1 MSGITGGRAMYVSD
15 VLSNKGTGTVVSGEN
30 VDVTTAVKIMCD
42 NHVGAILI
50 TDPKGK
56 VSGVLTERDILR
68 RYAEFGDKLGSM
80 PVSRIMSPNVITTGP
95 DARIQEILEI
105 MTNRR
110 FRHMPVLEAGKLV
123 GVVSMGDM
131 VKAMLEEKTQEA
143 ESLKQYITS

>member
-1 MSGITGGRAMYVSD
+1 MYVSD

-80 PVSRIMSPNVITTGP
+80 PVSRIMSHNVTTTGP

-105 MTNRR
+105 MTNKR

>member
-1 MSGITGGRAMYVSD
+1 MYVSD
-15 VLSNKGTGTVVSGEN
+15 VLGNKGTGTVVSGEN
-30 VDVTTAVKIMCD
+30 VDVATAVKIMCD
-42 NHVGAILI
+42 NRVGAILI

-68 RYAEFGDKLGSM
+68 RFAEFGNALGSM
-80 PVSRIMSPNVITTGP
+80 SVSKVMSRNVRTTEP
-95 DARIQEILEI
+95 DATLEQVLET
-105 MTNRR
+105 MTQLR